1 MQDILIVQ
9 ARGRN
14 VPESDLSTVDK
25 DVLRTQYGDD
35 RRLSARQRLWE
46 NGPSLLD
53 RVLDL
58 AAIPPTST
66 VLDVGCGNGR
76 YLELLRQRGHTG
88 PLIGLDYSPGMA
100 LVARAF
106 APTAVGDA
114 QALPV
119 RDGAVDIAICAHM
132 LYHVPDLPRAVGE
145 LRRVL
150 RPGGSAVVVTNG
162 PDNTAESTAIL
173 DRALRDVAG
182 LRVDLELG
190 GRRFGPDVALR
201 LMETVFERVE
211 VVQAGGPVTVPSPEI
226 VADYL
231 DSIPPE
237 AAGLSDGPLWTAV
250 LVRARELVTEHVD
263 RHGAFVV
270 TSDTAVLNGRCSS

>member
-1 MQDILIVQ
+1 MD
-9 ARGRN
+9 
-14 VPESDLSTVDK
+14 PS
-25 DVLRTQYGDD
+25 VLRTQYGDD
-35 RRLSARQRLWE
+35 QRLAARQRLWQT
-46 NGPSLLD
+46 GPSLID

-58 AAIPPTST
+58 AAIGST
-66 VLDVGCGNGR
+66 AAVLDVGCGNGR
-76 YLELLRQRGHTG
+76 YLSTLRERGHTG
-88 PLIGLDYSPGMA
+88 PLVGLDYSPGMA

-119 RDGAVDIAICAHM
+119 RDGVADVAICAHM

-162 PDNTAESTAIL
+162 PNHTAESTAIL
-173 DRALRDVAG
+173 ERSLREVAG
-182 LRVDLELG
+182 VTVPVDLG
-190 GRRFGPDVALR
+190 GRRFLPDVALSV
-201 LMETVFERVE
+201 LKPGFDRVD

-231 DSIPPE
+231 ASIPPE
-237 AAGLSDGPLWTAV
+237 VAGLSEGPLWTAV
-250 LVRARELVTEHVD
+250 LAHSRTLVSEHVD
-263 RHGAFVV
+263 RHGPFVV
-270 TSDTAVLNGRCSS
+270 TSDTAVLIGRCSP